1 MRKGVLPRIIG
12 SGIVLG
18 LYGIV
23 NFLATPIGTIAS
35 GNIASKQFENSD
47 ASYVASQAGMDFFSN
62 LHMPFFFVLIILVA
76 IWWKPVVNM
85 FRKAGVTAIPII
97 LLSLLSLAPESANAY
112 YDKQNWAEP
121 VFILPNESA
130 FWIPETGANR
140 GNQSRL
146 NSEAY
151 LAQNEIAAK
160 RFNIPHAKLP
170 NSAWLGDFYV
180 PTGRLIILDRT
191 PYTREWVK
199 DAMRGTSKRDESFHM
214 QTRDGMNSTVG
225 LAVGASIDP
234 GNAPG
239 FLYRFGVNAP
249 RGERTDPKVI
259 FTSVYY
265 GRSLAQIMDTV
276 VRNKVQQLLSAQ
288 YSKLTFDEANEKLP
302 EIITLVEKDLKNWA
316 KTIGI
321 TIDFLGLA
329 DTVEFDSDVQQ
340 AINKAY
346 IAGRLA
352 PHVNTLE
359 RMATINAMEHKWN
372 GWLPWTPGSLGDIFR
387 NIFGIKSNPVPA
399 KAVRKAAK

>member
-1 MRKGVLPRIIG
+1 MKKNVLWRV
-12 SGIVLG
+12 VLSVLVFI
-18 LYGIV
+18 LYGWT
-23 NFLATPIGTIAS
+23 NYLATPIGTIAS
-35 GNIASKQFENSD
+35 GNIAGKQFDNSD
-47 ASYVASQAGMDFFSN
+47 AAYVTTLVGMDMFSN
-62 LHMPFFFVLIILVA
+62 LHVPFFLVLLVLMA
-76 IWWKPVVNM
+76 IWWKPAANLI
-85 FRKAGVTAIPII
+85 RKSGVTAIPII
-97 LLSLLSLAPESANAY
+97 LLSLMSFAPKNASAY

-121 VFILPNESA
+121 IFILPNESA
-130 FWIPETGANR
+130 FFLKEVGENR
-140 GNQSRL
+140 GNQTRL

-160 RFNIPHAKLP
+160 RYNIPHAKLP

-234 GNAPG
+234 ANAPG

-249 RGERTDPKVI
+249 AGSRTDPKVI

-288 YSKLTFDEANEKLP
+288 YSKRTFDEANAQLP
-302 EIITLVEKDLKNWA
+302 EIIASVEKDLQIWA

-329 DTVEFDSDVQQ
+329 DTVEFDPDVQQ
-340 AINKAY
+340 AINRAY
-346 IAGRLA
+346 VAKTLA
-352 PHVNTLE
+352 PGVGTLE
-359 RMATINAMEHKWN
+359 RMAVINAMEHRWN
-372 GWLPWTPGSLGDIFR
+372 GWLPWTPSSLGDIFR
-387 NIFGIKSNPVPA
+387 NIFGIKSTAPAPA
-399 KAVRKAAK
+399 KVRK

>member
-1 MRKGVLPRIIG
+1 MSFAPK
-12 SGIVLG
+12 
-18 LYGIV
+18 
-23 NFLATPIGTIAS
+23 NAS
-35 GNIASKQFENSD
+35 
-47 ASYVASQAGMDFFSN
+47 
-62 LHMPFFFVLIILVA
+62 
-76 IWWKPVVNM
+76 
-85 FRKAGVTAIPII
+85 
-97 LLSLLSLAPESANAY
+97 AY

-121 VFILPNESA
+121 IFILPNESA
-130 FWIPETGANR
+130 FFLKEVGENR
-140 GNQSRL
+140 GNQTRL

-160 RFNIPHAKLP
+160 RYNIPHAKLP

-234 GNAPG
+234 ANAPG

-249 RGERTDPKVI
+249 AGSRTDPKVI

-288 YSKLTFDEANEKLP
+288 YSKRTFDEANAQLP
-302 EIITLVEKDLKNWA
+302 EIIASVEKDLQIWA

-329 DTVEFDSDVQQ
+329 DTVEFDPDVQQ
-340 AINKAY
+340 AINRAY
-346 IAGRLA
+346 VAKTLA
-352 PHVNTLE
+352 PGVGTLE
-359 RMATINAMEHKWN
+359 RMAVINAMEHRWN
-372 GWLPWTPGSLGDIFR
+372 GWLPWTPSSLGDIFR
-387 NIFGIKSNPVPA
+387 NIFGIKSTAPAPA
-399 KAVRKAAK
+399 KVRK